1 MSGKRARLVKEI
13 RGLWPTL
20 SLTDKYLVMKA
31 YNLHNWNKERLPW
44 RGQAVLDART
54 KARQGVGHA

>member
-20 SLTDKYLVMKA
+20 SLNEKCLVMKA
-31 YNLHNWNKERLPW
+31 YNLHNWNNQRLPW
-44 RGQAVLDART
+44 RGQAVLDATT
-54 KARQGVGHA
+54 KTRQGVGA